1 MNKNAQPTTLVPVSH
16 EYKGGDTVEDGHHEV
31 SQSEV
36 DQKVVGDA
44 PHSSVGWGGECN
56 KSSHNISSKLKIKTK
71 LQKYFVLNNK
81 QWVTKTVRLIRH
93 MGLELGK
100 ILLST

>member
-1 MNKNAQPTTLVPVSH
+1 MSPARTRNYNLNLWLKTTIPHLPVSH
-16 EYKGGDTVEDGHHEV
+16 EYKGGDTIEDGHHEV
-31 SQSEV
+31 GQGEV

-81 QWVTKTVRLIRH
+81 Q
-93 MGLELGK
+93 
-100 ILLST
+100 